1 VHELPELPGRVWA
14 VPCLL
19 AAVLALRYRPARA
32 VLWCLLGAAWT
43 VWCASERLAERLPT
57 AVTGRDF
64 AVTGFIA
71 TFPSPAPGQTTFTF
85 RVTGPRA
92 AEIPRRLRLTWY
104 EPPQGLAAGDAF
116 RMMVRLRPPHG
127 GRNPG
132 GFDYERWLLVAD
144 IGATGYVRSAEHAPP
159 SSELEARWLRYRA
172 AIERRLV
179 EQAGDDDG
187 AALLVA
193 LSLGERHR
201 FSEEHWSD
209 FRRTGTAHLV
219 AVSGMHV
226 ALLGLV
232 VFVALRWLALRLPEP
247 LCHRDLEAA
256 ALASFAATA
265 YYAALTGFAVP
276 AQRSLV
282 MIGVALAALVARRPI
297 GILQGLSATLWIVIA
312 WDPFAPLAA
321 AFWLSFGAVAA
332 LLAIG
337 SARALPGIEPYWRR
351 PLTASRAFVALQC
364 SVALALV
371 PLTAWHFGEISIVGP
386 LANLVAIPWFN
397 FALMPF
403 AVLGALLSS
412 FESLAAAAGPL
423 VHATTSLASM
433 TVAALHWLAAWP
445 NAALALPRPSWPI
458 TLVAMGGVA
467 AAVLLPP
474 VRGRWLAWL
483 AMLPMFAPRTVS
495 PERGEARALVLD
507 VGHGLAVIVE
517 TRSHRL
523 LFDAGPTFP
532 SGFDSGEDVVLPAL
546 FARGRRGLDMLVV
559 SHADRD
565 HSGGAAAVMAR
576 FPGLSVLAG
585 PDVVLPGARPCRA
598 GQTWD
603 WDGVRFEVLHPVVG
617 FVAQGNDASCV
628 LRVGALG
635 GALLLTGDVER
646 RGETALLSQQIAA
659 RAVVVPHHGSAT
671 SSTPSFVAAVGAE
684 HAVVSAGFE
693 NRWGFPKPEVRRRW
707 VERGA
712 DVAVTGDRGAVEIIL
727 GRQGVAVEA
736 ERDRRHY
743 YWEASLPERR

>member
-1 VHELPELPGRVWA
+1 VHELPALPAGAWA

-19 AAVLALRYRPARA
+19 AALLALRHGAARA
-32 VLWCLLGAAWT
+32 GVWCLLGAAWT
-43 VWCASERLAERLPT
+43 VWCASERLAERLP
-57 AVTGRDF
+57 VDVIGRDF

-85 RVTGPRA
+85 SVTEARA
-92 AEIPRRLRLTWY
+92 VDVPRRLRLTWY
-104 EPPQGLAAGDAF
+104 EPPRGLAAGDAF
-116 RMMVRLRPPHG
+116 RMTVRLRPPHG

-144 IGATGYVRSAEHAPP
+144 IGATGYVRSAEPAPP
-159 SSELEARWLRYRA
+159 SAALGARWLRYRA

-187 AALLVA
+187 AALLIA
-193 LSLGERHR
+193 LALGERHR

-232 VFVALRWLALRLPEP
+232 VFVALRWLSLRLPEP

-297 GILQGLSATLWIVIA
+297 GIVQGLSATLWIVIA

-321 AFWLSFGAVAA
+321 AFWLSFGAVAV

-337 SARALPGIEPYWRR
+337 SARMLPGAEPFWRR
-351 PLTASRAFVALQC
+351 PLVASRTFVALQC

-371 PLTAWHFGEISIVGP
+371 PLTAWHFGEISLVGP

-412 FESLAAAAGPL
+412 FDSLAAAAAPL
-423 VHATTSLASM
+423 VHATSALASL
-433 TVAALHWLAAWP
+433 TAAALHWLATWP
-445 NAALALPRPSWPI
+445 SAALALPRPSWPI
-458 TLVAMGGVA
+458 ALVAVGGVA
-467 AAVLLPP
+467 TGLLLPP

-483 AMLPMFAPRTVS
+483 AMLPMFAPRTAH
-495 PERGEARALVLD
+495 PERGEARAVVLD

-523 LFDAGPTFP
+523 LFDAGPTFA

-546 FARGRRGLDMLVV
+546 FAGGRRGLDMLVV

-565 HSGGAAAVMAR
+565 HSGGAAVVMAR
-576 FPGLSVLAG
+576 FPGLSVLGG
-585 PDVVLPGARPCRA
+585 PDVVLPGARRCRA
-598 GQTWD
+598 GQAWD
-603 WDGVRFEVLHPVVG
+603 WDGVRFEILHPPNG

-628 LRVGALG
+628 LRVGAAG
-635 GALLLTGDVER
+635 GTLLLTGDIER
-646 RGETALLSQQIAA
+646 RGETALLSHPIAA
-659 RAVVVPHHGSAT
+659 HVVVVPHHGSAT
-671 SSTPSFVAAVGAE
+671 SSSPSFVAAVGAE

-693 NRWGFPKPEVRRRW
+693 NRWGFPRPEVRRRW

-712 DVAVTGDRGAVEIIL
+712 DVVVTGDRGAVEIAL
-727 GRQGVAVEA
+727 GRQGVAVDA

-743 YWEASLPERR
+743 YWEAVSLERR